1 MRFGLLRLLLVLG
14 AVASAVPAGSSA
26 QLAGQEEA
34 RPSLRVFLDCDRF
47 CDFDYFRQEV
57 PVVDWVRDRQ
67 VADVHVL
74 VTRQGTGGGGSEYTL
89 RYVGR
94 EELAGRA
101 DTLRY
106 ISRQVATEDEVR
118 AGLVRTFRLGLA
130 RYLALAGMADLAD
143 VTFPE
148 GGEEDTGPGLPADD
162 PWNLW
167 VFRTSVNV
175 EAEGESRTRSRSY
188 RATFSGGRTTPEH
201 KVDFNLF
208 SQYEWDEFELSDG
221 EVLTSIQRD
230 VNLRATTV
238 WSLGPNWSVG
248 GQARV
253 GSSTSR
259 NQDLQ
264 VEAGPALEYS
274 VFPYDEAT
282 SRQITAL
289 YQVGV
294 VHYRYDQRT
303 LFDRLRETRPE
314 QRLEISADF
323 QQPWGELFASL
334 QGSHY
339 LDDPAQHRISFF
351 GNVEIRLVQGLSLDI
366 RGNVARIKDQ
376 IYVAPDE
383 DITDEEILLE
393 RTELGTD
400 FEYSV
405 DVGLSFTFGSVFNNI
420 VNPRIFGGGGGGG
433 GFF

>member
-1 MRFGLLRLLLVLG
+1 MRLALLRTFLVLG
-14 AVASAVPAGSSA
+14 VATWGLSVELSA
-26 QLAGQEEA
+26 QAPATDPGPA
-34 RPSLRVFLDCDRF
+34 SLRVFLDCDRF

-67 VADVHVL
+67 VADLHVI
-74 VTRQGTGGGGSEYTL
+74 VTRQGTGGGGREYTL
-89 RYVGR
+89 RYLGR
-94 EELAGRA
+94 GELDGRA
-101 DTLRY
+101 DTLRHT
-106 ISRQVATEDEVR
+106 SRQTETEDEVR

-130 RYLALAGMADLAD
+130 RYLALAGMGELAD
-143 VTFPE
+143 VTFPDRDQ
-148 GGEEDTGPGLPADD
+148 EESGAAVPADD

-167 VFRTSVNV
+167 VFRTSVSV

-188 RATFSGGRTTPEH
+188 RGTLSGGRTTEEH
-201 KVDFNLF
+201 KVDFNFF
-208 SQYEWDEFELSDG
+208 SEYEWDEFELNDG
-221 EVLTSIQRD
+221 EVLSSIQRNL
-230 VNLRATTV
+230 NLRGTSV
-238 WSLGPNWSVG
+238 WSLGPHWSVG
-248 GQARV
+248 GQARA

-274 VFPYDEAT
+274 VYPYEEAT

-303 LFDRLRETRPE
+303 LFGKLEETRPE
-314 QRLEISADF
+314 QRLQVSADF
-323 QQPWGELFASL
+323 QQPWGELRASL

-339 LDDPAQHRISFF
+339 LDDPSQHRISFF
-351 GNVEIRLVQGLSLDI
+351 GNVEIRLFRGLSLDV

-405 DVGLSFTFGSVFNNI
+405 DVGLSFTFGSVFNNV
-420 VNPRIFGGGGGGG
+420 VNPRIFGGGGGR
-433 GFF
+433 FF